1 MAEYDKNS
9 TPQRE
14 ATPAQQTRAYAGYYG
29 LWVGLLW
36 VLSFGLTMYG
46 LRSPLAG
53 NLGLL
58 AGICSLPVGV
68 RLLRGFRD
76 HIGPLPLRRA
86 WHMAYMMFLAAAL
99 ICTAA
104 QYLYFAYLDDG
115 YVARVYSELLQQ
127 PEVQELVSRMLR
139 AEDSQAVVNEAL
151 TVFSSTPPS
160 LLAMQFLFWNVL
172 LATICAVPTA
182 LMGRERGLKS
192 PPPTPPRGGEL
203 KS

>member
-1 MAEYDKNS
+1 MADYDKNS
-9 TPQRE
+9 TPRRE

-36 VLSFGLTMYG
+36 VLSFGLTIYG

-58 AGICSLPVGV
+58 AGFCSLPLGI

-76 HIGPLPLRRA
+76 NIGPLPLRRA
-86 WHMAYMMFLAAAL
+86 WNMAYLMFLAAAL

-104 QYLYFAYLDDG
+104 QYVYFAYFDEG
-115 YVARVYSELLQQ
+115 YVVRVYTDLLQQ
-127 PEVQELVSRMLR
+127 PEVQDLLSKMLR
-139 AEDSQAVVNEAL
+139 GQDSLAVANEAL
-151 TVFSSTPPS
+151 AVFSSTPPS

-182 LMGRERGLKS
+182 LMGREREGGQLKN
-192 PPPTPPRGGEL
+192 
-203 KS
+203 

>member
-1 MAEYDKNS
+1 MADYDKNS

-36 VLSFGLTMYG
+36 VLSFGLTIYG

-58 AGICSLPVGV
+58 AGFCSLPLGI

-76 HIGPLPLRRA
+76 NIGPLPLRRA
-86 WHMAYMMFLAAAL
+86 WNMAYLMFLAAAL

-104 QYLYFAYLDDG
+104 QYVYFAYFDEGSQRGLG
-115 YVARVYSELLQQ
+115 RLLLY
-127 PEVQELVSRMLR
+127 PTL
-139 AEDSQAVVNEAL
+139 
-151 TVFSSTPPS
+151 PPRH
-160 LLAMQFLFWNVL
+160 
-172 LATICAVPTA
+172 AVP
-182 LMGRERGLKS
+182 LLER
-192 PPPTPPRGGEL
+192 PPRHHLRSAHSPDGKREGRGEKL
-203 KS
+203 KY

>member
-1 MAEYDKNS
+1 MADYDKNS

-36 VLSFGLTMYG
+36 VLSFGLTIYG
-46 LRSPLAG
+46 LGSPLAG

-58 AGICSLPVGV
+58 AGFCSLPLGI

-76 HIGPLPLRRA
+76 NIGPLPLRRA
-86 WHMAYMMFLAAAL
+86 WNMAYLMFLAAAL

-104 QYLYFAYLDDG
+104 QYVYFAYLDKG
-115 YVARVYSELLQQ
+115 YVARIYTDLLQQ
-127 PEVQELVSRMLR
+127 PEVQDLLSRMLKGQ
-139 AEDSQAVVNEAL
+139 DTQAVASEAL
-151 TVFSSTPPS
+151 AVFSSTPPS

-182 LMGRERGLKS
+182 LMGKEK
-192 PPPTPPRGGEL
+192 EL
-203 KS
+203 N